1 MKRQKRGQPQSRS
14 SLTAFGSKKA
24 RTETLTEATENTNEP
39 AEIEHDDSDIDS
51 IGTTSGSATVSV
63 SISQTSQCV
72 TIQSTSASTTASVS
86 TTSSNTTCHTS
97 TDGASITITVYNDI
111 SNSKDNDPVQPLKSS
126 FPKKVLFGKMRSFQ
140 TTWYK
145 EFPFIEYSRNNV
157 AVYCFCCHH
166 FPLLS
171 GKHEDAFLSGF
182 SNWHKAVENLRKQ

>member
-1 MKRQKRGQPQSRS
+1 MKRQKHGQPQSRS
-14 SLTAFGSKKA
+14 SLTAFGFKKA

-51 IGTTSGSATVSV
+51 IGTTSESATVSV

-111 SNSKDNDPVQPLKSS
+111 SKSKDNDPVQPLKSS
-126 FPKKVLFGKMRSFQ
+126 FPKKVLFGKTRSFQ
-140 TTWYK
+140 TSWYK
-145 EFPFIEYSRNNV
+145 EFPLSIQEIMMLYTVFV
-157 AVYCFCCHH
+157 AVISHRYLESMWTLF
-166 FPLLS
+166 
-171 GKHEDAFLSGF
+171 
-182 SNWHKAVENLRKQ
+182 